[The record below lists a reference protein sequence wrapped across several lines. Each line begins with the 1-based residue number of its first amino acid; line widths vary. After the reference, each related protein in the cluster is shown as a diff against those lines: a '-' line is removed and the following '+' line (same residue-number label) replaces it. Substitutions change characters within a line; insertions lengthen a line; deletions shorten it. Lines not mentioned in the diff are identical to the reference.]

1 MKTTIF
7 FAALLFFA
15 LSVSAQNNVLF
26 ASALNASS
34 TYSADLDGDGDMD
47 VLSASSDDD
56 KIAWYENTDGAGTFS
71 AQKVITTDA
80 DRARSVYA
88 ADLDGDGDMDVLSAS
103 YWDDKIAWYEN
114 LDGAG
119 TFSAQKVITTE
130 ANGAGSV
137 YAADLDGDGDKDV
150 LSASENDNKIAWYE
164 NLDGA
169 GTFSAQKVI
178 TTAADEARY
187 VYAADLDGDGDMDVL
202 SASYSD
208 DKIAWYENLDG
219 AGTFSDQKVITTN
232 AAGARSVY
240 AADLDGDGDKD
251 VLSASENDAKIAWY
265 ENLDGAGTF
274 STQNIITTNADG
286 AMSVYAADLDG
297 DGDKDVLSASCWD
310 DKIAWYENLG
320 GGGSFSSQNVVS
332 GFKEIIDSNV
342 VGAGSVY
349 AADLDGDGD
358 MDVLS
363 ASSSDDKIAWYENL
377 DGADTFSDQKVI
389 TTNAAGASSVYAA
402 DLDGDGDKDVL
413 SASENDN
420 KIAWYEN
427 LDGAGTFSAQK
438 VITTAAD
445 EARYVYAADLD
456 GDGDMDVLS
465 ASYSD
470 DKIAWYEN
478 LDGAG
483 TFSDQKVITTNAAGA
498 SSVYAADLDGD
509 GDKDVLSTSEND
521 AKIAWYENLD
531 GAGTFSA
538 QKVIAT
544 DEYVGYDVYAADLDG
559 DGDTDV
565 LGSETHGNL
574 GWYEN
579 LNGEGDFSSSNTI
592 DDEVWGLESVYA
604 SDLDNDGDLDVL
616 AISREMSRLNWYE
629 NSNGNGVFSDRKI
642 IDHEYGLTSLFVAD
656 LDGDGDTDV
665 LSASDEGEIAWYENL
680 LYLPNETHF
689 TPIWQGNAYQPMT
702 FMIGGAALDDIQLV
716 AGDEIGIFDGVKC
729 VGAGILDHTLDASNH
744 EDYIQITAAKD
755 DGDGNGFTEGN
766 PITYKLWRSSDG
778 LELEVKEP
786 QYPYEGSDSEVFVG
800 LATNYVILEQVEV
813 STNEKVSSITLADGE
828 QDCFNATNT
837 IIVADEGDV
846 IVESG
851 ASANFIAGHSI
862 LFRPGFHAQAGS
874 YVDAH
879 ITTTG
884 SFCDD
889 LPAAPI
895 MAAEPIADK
904 SVEFE
909 EPELED
915 DTIERQSLMV
925 YPNPNNGKFTIKL
938 ENIESETLV
947 LMYNSIGQK
956 VYDVTMTEQ
965 LHSVELPNVQRGIY
979 FIKAINNQKQFD
991 QKIVIQ

>member
-150 LSASENDNKIAWYE
+150 LSASEND
-164 NLDGA
+164 
-169 GTFSAQKVI
+169 
-178 TTAADEARY
+178 
-187 VYAADLDGDGDMDVL
+187 
-202 SASYSD
+202 
-208 DKIAWYENLDG
+208 
-219 AGTFSDQKVITTN
+219 
-232 AAGARSVY
+232 
-240 AADLDGDGDKD
+240 
-251 VLSASENDAKIAWY
+251 AKIAWY

-377 DGADTFSDQKVI
+377 DGAD
-389 TTNAAGASSVYAA
+389 
-402 DLDGDGDKDVL
+402 
-413 SASENDN
+413 
-420 KIAWYEN
+420 
-427 LDGAGTFSAQK
+427 
-438 VITTAAD
+438 
-445 EARYVYAADLD
+445 
-456 GDGDMDVLS
+456 
-465 ASYSD
+465 
-470 DKIAWYEN
+470 
-478 LDGAG
+478 